1 MRVYQNKNTT
11 SHGETGIHS
20 STQQDWSRYI
30 KDVDAALAAKKT
42 TPKYKQTPPT
52 GGHFHV
58 GRDPYGA
65 LAKLQK
71 LATKFEMDT
80 TPGSVEMMYKIL
92 ITQENL
98 ELLVSSSPAS
108 PAVENEA
115 EFIEDQIIEYGD
127 GLSTEFLSGLR
138 AAVNILTRNGHL
150 SDFVDE
156 N

>member
-1 MRVYQNKNTT
+1 MSNHVNLSY
-11 SHGETGIHS
+11 
-20 STQQDWSRYI
+20 DWTRFI
-30 KDVDAALAAKKT
+30 KDEMDKTVNKK
-42 TPKYKQTPPT
+42 PPRPQMPPAYSQVSSS
-52 GGHFHV
+52 GAHLHL
-58 GRDPYGA
+58 GRNPYGA

-98 ELLVSSSPAS
+98 ELLVSSSPTS